1 MGELGNGEKEE
12 KGRLLKGG
20 GQSHVKSNVKRSPI
34 FEFIF
39 IEIMANT
46 INIVV
51 Y

>member
-1 MGELGNGEKEE
+1 LGELGNGEKEE
-12 KGRLLKGG
+12 KGKAFERRGR
-20 GQSHVKSNVKRSPI
+20 SHVKSNVKRSPI